1 MPLPLIRYPLDTTG
15 LNTDNYVNG
24 EIHNLSNKPVRAIA
38 PTYGAYFTESL
49 KVFDNRTQ
57 HMLVRG
63 TQYICTE
70 LLQTPTEMYGKEIC
84 YLILIIDPNV
94 SSEVIIQYQVLGG
107 LYTNSGDA
115 IINIYETIMQDNRP
129 INWVDVLNKPLGYTP
144 TQHLHDGRDIY
155 GFEYLVTSL
164 ERIRNAI
171 VASDVP
177 VYEGI
182 MDWLSTELET
192 IRNQTSFPKIATT
205 QEALAGVV
213 DDKLMT
219 PLKVKEVLD
228 KFVTNRAKNY
238 FLAQL

>member
-1 MPLPLIRYPLDTTG
+1 MPLPLIRYPLDITG
-15 LNTDNYVNG
+15 LNTDNYING
-24 EIHNLSNKPVRAIA
+24 EIHNLTNKPVRAIA
-38 PTYGAYFTESL
+38 PTYGAYFTQSL
-49 KVFDNRTQ
+49 KVYDNRNQ
-57 HMLVRG
+57 HLLVRG
-63 TQYICTE
+63 THYICTE

-84 YLILIIDPNV
+84 YLILIIDPTV

-115 IINIYETIMQDNRP
+115 IINIYETIMQDERP

-155 GFEYLVTSL
+155 GFEYLVTAL

-177 VYEGI
+177 AYEGI
-182 MDWLSTELET
+182 MDWLSTELTT
-192 IRNQTSFPKIATT
+192 IRNEISFIAIAST
-205 QEALAGVV
+205 QEAISGVIN
-213 DDKLMT
+213 DKFMT
-219 PLKVKEVLD
+219 PLRVKEVLD